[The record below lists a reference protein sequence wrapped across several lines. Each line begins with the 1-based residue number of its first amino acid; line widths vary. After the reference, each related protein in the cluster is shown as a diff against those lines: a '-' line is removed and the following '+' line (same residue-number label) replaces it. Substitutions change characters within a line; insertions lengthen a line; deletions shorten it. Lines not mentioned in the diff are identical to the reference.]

1 MLVEHR
7 VMCAASFREGR
18 NSTGGVRCFHFWS
31 LETETMWVIGRMNK
45 EKEDC
50 SQLLLQPWFQCSQD
64 LRPTGNQPKGVR

>member
-31 LETETMWVIGRMNK
+31 LETETI